1 MSLQIAHV
9 LDSISRSGRCG
20 PLPIASGN
28 NAAPAREA
36 QAEVTR
42 RKDKQGT
49 LPCGIVPTMFGRIDS
64 FGMDVGWAGGGGGLK
79 AGRSGA
85 RAFGLRRCV
94 RTNAKANL
102 VANLSE

>member
-64 FGMDVGWAGGGGGLK
+64 FGMDVGWAGGGGGSRLADPEPAPSAC
-79 AGRSGA
+79 AGA
-85 RAFGLRRCV
+85 YAQTQRR
-94 RTNAKANL
+94 TW
-102 VANLSE
+102 